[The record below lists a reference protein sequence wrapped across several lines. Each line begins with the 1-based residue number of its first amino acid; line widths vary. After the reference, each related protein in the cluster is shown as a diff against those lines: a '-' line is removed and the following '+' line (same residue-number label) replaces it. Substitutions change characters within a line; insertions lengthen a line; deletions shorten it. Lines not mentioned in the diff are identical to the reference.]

1 MTLEGSEKINDAND
15 CDMNSIKLLGLCKM
29 LLSQLKETTSHGL
42 RWNKAPVSPS
52 VIFFVFFFLFFCRGL
67 VFLYSM
73 QYDTD

>member
-1 MTLEGSEKINDAND
+1 MTLEGSGKINDAND

-52 VIFFVFFFLFFCRGL
+52 VIFFFFCRGL